1 MNLKLSM
8 AYASLLALPMLGL
21 SDISA
26 EIVHVSTPATS
37 LVLKADKG
45 KELRFYHYGDKLSDE
60 DIRSMT
66 SSGAPAVNAYPPYG
80 MNTRRETAVAATHT
94 DGNMTLDL
102 VVDRVEREGN
112 VTSVSLKDK
121 YYPFY
126 VRLNYRTYPETDII
140 EMWSDISHGEK
151 GDVVLSEYAS
161 GYIALPYGD
170 VWTSNLYGEWAKEG
184 WLEELP
190 LPHGVKVV
198 KSRDQLR
205 PNHAAHGEMMFSLDG
220 KPQERSGRIVGA
232 ALCYPGAFK
241 LRTLNDN
248 SNWIHFFAGINEEH
262 SPYHLAKGETFTTPV
277 LAVTYSNNGM
287 GQVSR
292 NFHRWGRDTKL
303 AHGDKLRDVL
313 LNSWEGVYFDI
324 KEHEMV
330 QMMEDIASL
339 GGELFVMDDGWF
351 GHKYPRD
358 NNQQG
363 LGDWV
368 VDTNK
373 LPNGIK
379 GLTGAA
385 KKSGVKF
392 GIWIEPEML
401 DEKSELYEKHPEYII
416 KASNRANM
424 PGRGKAQVALDLA
437 NPKCQDI
444 VFTIVDTLMTK
455 YPEIAYI
462 KWDANNAMAIH
473 GSQYLSTDR
482 QSHNNIEYWR
492 GLTKTLDRIRAKHP
506 DVVIQACSSGGGRVN
521 YGYLP
526 WFDEYWTSDNTDALQ
541 RVYIQWGTSYFFPAI
556 GMGSHI
562 SAAPNHQTGRRT
574 SLKYRTDVA
583 MAGRLGMELQPKDMT
598 DTEKEQTRRAIA
610 DYKAIRPVVQLGDL
624 YRLQS
629 PFDKKVVASLMYVSP
644 DKKQAAFFW
653 WKTESMAA
661 EQLHRVPM
669 DGLDPDKIYRVKELN
684 RIDNKALPF
693 EGKTFSG
700 RALMS
705 NGLPMPAFHSVDK
718 ADATDFSSRVLVLE
732 AL

>member
-313 LNSWEGVYFDI
+313 LNSWARLS
-324 KEHEMV
+324 MPS
-330 QMMEDIASL
+330 ASASRSARSATYL
-339 GGELFVMDDGWF
+339 RYSTVCF
-351 GHKYPRD
+351 
-358 NNQQG
+358 
-363 LGDWV
+363 
-368 VDTNK
+368 
-373 LPNGIK
+373 
-379 GLTGAA
+379 
-385 KKSGVKF
+385 
-392 GIWIEPEML
+392 L
-401 DEKSELYEKHPEYII
+401 D
-416 KASNRANM
+416 
-424 PGRGKAQVALDLA
+424 
-437 NPKCQDI
+437 
-444 VFTIVDTLMTK
+444 
-455 YPEIAYI
+455 
-462 KWDANNAMAIH
+462 
-473 GSQYLSTDR
+473 
-482 QSHNNIEYWR
+482 
-492 GLTKTLDRIRAKHP
+492 
-506 DVVIQACSSGGGRVN
+506 
-521 YGYLP
+521 
-526 WFDEYWTSDNTDALQ
+526 
-541 RVYIQWGTSYFFPAI
+541 
-556 GMGSHI
+556 
-562 SAAPNHQTGRRT
+562 
-574 SLKYRTDVA
+574 
-583 MAGRLGMELQPKDMT
+583 
-598 DTEKEQTRRAIA
+598 
-610 DYKAIRPVVQLGDL
+610 
-624 YRLQS
+624 S
-629 PFDKKVVASLMYVSP
+629 P
-644 DKKQAAFFW
+644 
-653 WKTESMAA
+653 T
-661 EQLHRVPM
+661 
-669 DGLDPDKIYRVKELN
+669 
-684 RIDNKALPF
+684 
-693 EGKTFSG
+693 
-700 RALMS
+700 
-705 NGLPMPAFHSVDK
+705 
-718 ADATDFSSRVLVLE
+718 
-732 AL
+732 